1 MKREGKGGGRR
12 CCTPIIK
19 SSHEKIKKL
28 KAKTAPREQLKISTD
43 CLQGSWHKSI
53 NLFARLPSD
62 AHDDWTAGSSRMGEG
77 KGSRY
82 SGASGKGATCN
93 LANGCNE
100 LHLRRS
106 ATAASFS
113 SWLLPLKNDT
123 TPTRWQVALLQVA
136 LGVEIAI
143 CLAVS

>member
-1 MKREGKGGGRR
+1 MTTGQRAAVEG
-12 CCTPIIK
+12 
-19 SSHEKIKKL
+19 
-28 KAKTAPREQLKISTD
+28 
-43 CLQGSWHKSI
+43 GS
-53 NLFARLPSD
+53 R
-62 AHDDWTAGSSRMGEG
+62 
-77 KGSRY
+77 GSRY
-82 SGASGKGATCN
+82 SGASGKGAACN

-100 LHLRRS
+100 LHLRS